1 MLEIKEFPETDVQV
15 IEFGKLK
22 EPFSIKSFEDDLD
35 ERAVDMLIA
44 IMQAKVD
51 FEAMVDESII
61 ERMMK

>member
-1 MLEIKEFPETDVQV
+1 MPELEEFPDTEVQI

-22 EPFSIKSFEDDLD
+22 EPFSIKSFEEDLD
-35 ERAVDMLIA
+35 EKSVDMLIA
-44 IMQAKVD
+44 IMQDKLD

>member
-1 MLEIKEFPETDVQV
+1 MPELEFPETEVQI

-22 EPFSIKSFEDDLD
+22 EPFSIKSFEEDLD
-35 ERAVDMLIA
+35 EKSVDMLIA
-44 IMQAKVD
+44 IMQDKLD